1 MRKKV
6 LLLALV
12 AGLAGACDSEAPPSA
27 PPAAPAIGPQAIPAP
42 PDVAAIP
49 ADAVKTASG
58 LAYKILKP
66 GAGTI
71 HPTPTSF
78 PVVHYTGWKTN
89 GEMFDSSV
97 AKGEPLNSP
106 GSRPLALNDLIPG
119 WIEGM
124 QLMVIGEKR
133 RFWIPENLAY
143 GGRPGS
149 PEGMLVFDI
158 ELLDIKPAR

>member
-1 MRKKV
+1 MRLKV
-6 LLLALV
+6 LMIAAMIGLV
-12 AGLAGACDSEAPPSA
+12 WACDDAP
-27 PPAAPAIGPQAIPAP
+27 PPAAPPPPAATRPGDIPAP
-42 PDVAAIP
+42 ADVAAIP
-49 ADAVKTASG
+49 ADAVKTPSG

-71 HPTPTSF
+71 HPTPTSI

-97 AKGEPLNSP
+97 AKGQPLDSL
-106 GSRPLALNDLIPG
+106 RMEELIPG

-133 RFWIPENLAY
+133 RFWIPVNLAY
-143 GGRPGS
+143 NNQPGM

-158 ELLDIKPAR
+158 ELLDIKPGR

>member
-1 MRKKV
+1 MRLKV
-6 LLLALV
+6 LLLVLV
-12 AGLAGACDSEAPPSA
+12 AGLAGACNSEAPPSA
-27 PPAAPAIGPQAIPAP
+27 PPPAPAIGPQPVPAP

-58 LAYKILKP
+58 LAYRILKP

-71 HPTPTSF
+71 HPTPDSI
-78 PVVHYTGWKTN
+78 PVVNYTGWKTN
-89 GEMFDSSV
+89 GEMFDSTV
-97 AKGEPLNSP
+97 VTNHPLDKYH
-106 GSRPLALNDLIPG
+106 LNELIPG

-158 ELLDIKPAR
+158 ELLDIKPGR

>member
-1 MRKKV
+1 MKV

-12 AGLAGACDSEAPPSA
+12 AGLAGACDSEPQDVAP
-27 PPAAPAIGPQAIPAP
+27 PPAAAIGPQPIPAP

-49 ADAVKTASG
+49 ADATRTASG
-58 LAYKILKP
+58 LAFKILKA

-71 HPTPTSF
+71 HPTPASI

-97 AKGEPLNSP
+97 AKGQPLDQY
-106 GSRPLALNDLIPG
+106 RLEQLIPG

-133 RFWIPENLAY
+133 RFWVPVNLAY
-143 GGRPGS
+143 NNQPGM

-158 ELLDIKPAR
+158 ELLDIKPGR

>member
-1 MRKKV
+1 MRMKV
-6 LLLALV
+6 LLLVVLT
-12 AGLAGACDSEAPPSA
+12 GLLSACDSE
-27 PPAAPAIGPQAIPAP
+27 PPADPPRPAAAIGPQTIPAP

-49 ADAVKTASG
+49 ADATKTASG
-58 LAYKILKP
+58 LAFKILKP

-71 HPTPTSF
+71 HPTPTSI

-97 AKGEPLNSP
+97 TKGQPLDKY
-106 GSRPLALNDLIPG
+106 RLEELIPG

>member
-1 MRKKV
+1 MKIV
-6 LLLALV
+6 LLALV
-12 AGLAGACDSEAPPSA
+12 AGLAGACDSEVQDRTPP
-27 PPAAPAIGPQAIPAP
+27 PQAPAIGPQPIPAP
-42 PDVAAIP
+42 PDVAAVP
-49 ADAVKTASG
+49 ADATKTASG
-58 LAYKILKP
+58 LAFKILKP

-71 HPTPTSF
+71 HPKPTDI

-97 AKGEPLNSP
+97 AKG
-106 GSRPLALNDLIPG
+106 RPLDQYRLEQLIEG

-143 GGRPGS
+143 KGRS

-158 ELLDIKPAR
+158 ELLDIKPGR

>member
-1 MRKKV
+1 MRRTV

-12 AGLAGACDSEAPPSA
+12 AGLAAACDSEAPPSA
-27 PPAAPAIGPQAIPAP
+27 PPQAPAVGPQPIPAP
-42 PDVAAIP
+42 PDVGAIP
-49 ADAVKTASG
+49 ADATRTASG
-58 LAYKILKP
+58 LAFKILKP

-71 HPTPTSF
+71 HPTPNSI

-97 AKGEPLNSP
+97 VKGQPLEY
-106 GSRPLALNDLIPG
+106 PLFKLIPG

-133 RFWIPENLAY
+133 RFWIPEKLAY
-143 GGRPGS
+143 GGQPGS

-158 ELLDIKPAR
+158 ELLDIKPVR